1 MSRIGGQPQP
11 AVKQKP
17 SNNVYTVLA
26 LVAFLSLSVA
36 ATDALINNTTSVAV
50 GVVWWKNV
58 DMTHH
63 EQDPKRSWTNP
74 AFLLKK
80 NSPLNP
86 SGN

>member
-11 AVKQKP
+11 AVKQKA

-36 ATDALINNTTSVAV
+36 V

-58 DMTHH
+58 DMTHN

-86 SGN
+86 SGS